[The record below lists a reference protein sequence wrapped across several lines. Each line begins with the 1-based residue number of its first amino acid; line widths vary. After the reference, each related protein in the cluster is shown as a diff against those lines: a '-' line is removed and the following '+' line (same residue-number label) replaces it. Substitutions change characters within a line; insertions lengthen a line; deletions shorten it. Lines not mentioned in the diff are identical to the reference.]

1 MPIISKGCWSIKNTK
16 CYILGKKA
24 SEEIKPSSRK
34 ELYKPEYGYYFTF
47 KPSFNVVNVYDENE
61 YHYPINYLTD
71 YTYRTVNVVFVKDD
85 DNYNLI
91 EFLFRNLGL
100 DLVFHQIE
108 FSSKFLLLK
117 YTLKYILVYIFVI
130 VILVYFCFFFL
141 F

>member
-1 MPIISKGCWSIKNTK
+1 MDIT
-16 CYILGKKA
+16 
-24 SEEIKPSSRK
+24 
-34 ELYKPEYGYYFTF
+34 GYYFTF

-85 DNYNLI
+85 DNYNSI
-91 EFLFRNLGL
+91 EFLFPNLGL

-117 YTLKYILVYIFVI
+117 YTLKYILV
-130 VILVYFCFFFL
+130 
-141 F
+141 